1 MSAGKKEKGG
11 FKAIISD
18 LFELPREVVLDLPRL
33 TMVGNVQL
41 YLENHRG
48 VIAYDENQVRIG
60 VNNGEIIIRGSNLQ
74 IKNLVAEE
82 LLINGAI
89 EGLDYES

>member
-1 MSAGKKEKGG
+1 MSAKKEKGG

-33 TMVGNVQL
+33 TMVGNVQI

-48 VIAYDENQVRIG
+48 VIAYDENQIRIG

-74 IKNLVAEE
+74 IKNLIAEE
-82 LLINGAI
+82 LLIKGTI
-89 EGLDYES
+89 EGLNYEV